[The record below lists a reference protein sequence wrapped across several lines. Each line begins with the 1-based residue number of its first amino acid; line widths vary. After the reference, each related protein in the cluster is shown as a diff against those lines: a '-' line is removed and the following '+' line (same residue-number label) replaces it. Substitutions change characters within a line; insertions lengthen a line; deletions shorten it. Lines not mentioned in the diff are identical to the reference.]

1 MSYKKLSVL
10 IAVCLLLFVAMM
22 AIGYLSVQRSQP
34 EIIVLSEPATPP
46 AAEDH
51 DQAEENPLSTA
62 PKAEGGIKVKNKI
75 IFDNPEKMYDG
86 HFYDLDGNKK
96 TWSDYEGKYLLINF
110 WATWCAPCVVEL
122 PTLQEL
128 GEKFKNKNFEVIA
141 ISIDMNAT
149 PEKLS
154 KFLEGRMLSDFAGFM
169 DTDRILQKNIPMRG
183 IPTTFLI
190 NPKGELMYVFEGESN
205 WSNPPAI
212 DFFHRILTAKND
224 E

>member
-1 MSYKKLSVL
+1 MSYKQLSLL
-10 IAVCLLLFVAMM
+10 ISACFLLFVAMT
-22 AIGYLSVQRSQP
+22 AIGYLSAQKSEP
-34 EIIVLSEPATPP
+34 NIIVLSEPDALNDE
-46 AAEDH
+46 EDS
-51 DQAEENPLSTA
+51 PTA
-62 PKAEGGIKVKNKI
+62 PEIDSPMADGGIEVKNKI
-75 IFDNPEKMYDG
+75 VFDTPKAMYEG

-96 TWSDYEGKYLLINF
+96 TWSDYEGKFLLVNF

-128 GEKFKNKNFEVIA
+128 GEKFKNQNFEVIA
-141 ISIDMNAT
+141 ISIDMAAT

-154 KFLEGRMLSDFAGFM
+154 KFLDGRMLSNFAGFM

-183 IPTTFLI
+183 IPTTFLL

-212 DFFHRILTAKND
+212 DFFHRILTTQATQ
-224 E
+224 